1 MNFKL
6 NDTACGFSQKHRQLV
21 GPAPISIQARQVKG
35 RGKYI
40 FFLSLL
46 RCSSR
51 SDQGRSWQKA
61 IKKNIYIFSQIITYS
76 SFILA
81 L

>member
-1 MNFKL
+1 MNLKL

-21 GPAPISIQARQVKG
+21 GPAPISIQAREVKG

-51 SDQGRSWQKA
+51 SNQGRSWQKE
-61 IKKNIYIFSQIITYS
+61 IIYIYSQIITYF